1 VHFPV
6 EAHCDGRPSCLLRTC
21 VPRAA
26 GLAGPFVLGT
36 LKHVSG
42 DYRSGTL
49 VLAGVMAV
57 GAAFACVVL
66 PIISPDSTLQPR
78 HVGGG
83 RGANLGAEE
92 AAGRSPKGGSGGQG
106 SVLRDDAKAHARAG
120 GGVQLV
126 PLRSP
131 C

>member
-1 VHFPV
+1 MNILNP
-6 EAHCDGRPSCLLRTC
+6 
-21 VPRAA
+21 AA
-26 GLAGPFVLGT
+26 GLVGPFVVGT

-42 DYRSGTL
+42 DYKSGTL

-66 PIISPDSTLQPR
+66 PIISPDSALQPR
-78 HVGGG
+78 RSGSSSADPV
-83 RGANLGAEE
+83 AEQ
-92 AAGRSPKGGSGGQG
+92 AAGRSPKGGGGSQDG
-106 SVLRDDAKAHARAG
+106 VPHDIKAEASSDG
-120 GGVQLV
+120 GLQLV